1 MVIGIKLNKLRDMI
15 KQQLGQFFT
24 TNSEYI
30 LQNLGKYIK
39 GKEVVD
45 PFAGNGDLIEW
56 AKKNGAKRIEGFD
69 VDKKLVDNKIIFY
82 NDSILNPKK
91 YKFILTNPPYL
102 NINKADNVIKG
113 KYFNKGRFED
123 LYQISL
129 SSIMNSEEGVV
140 IIPINFLSAENSKK
154 IRNLFFSK
162 FKIVEMNYFKQQ
174 VFSDTTYN
182 VIAFYY
188 KKKTDL
194 LEDQFNIKTH
204 IYPED
209 KLVNI
214 KLNKRFYWAIGGEL
228 LNAVW
233 SQKNILG
240 IRRLTEKDLQ
250 NEKGPIKIRA
260 AYNHIKDLL
269 EIRVSKEMY
278 DLLHSNVILLKAI
291 DSGSENG
298 KLALENIKDYG
309 VECLISKE
317 SSRHM
322 IYLIFDKPLKIDEQK
337 RIIDLFNQEI
347 SKLRETH
354 LSLFLTN
361 YRDKDRKRVSFDFV
375 YKFINYLY
383 FNQLNKKG
391 TGALFADY
399 TYE

>member
-1 MVIGIKLNKLRDMI
+1 MI
-15 KQQLGQFFT
+15 KKQFGQFFT
-24 TNSEYI
+24 TNSVNI
-30 LQNLGKYIK
+30 LQNLEKYIK

-45 PFAGNGDLIEW
+45 PFAGNGDLIKW
-56 AKKNGAKRIEGFD
+56 AKKNGVKKIKGFD
-69 VDKKLVDNKIIFY
+69 VDEKLVDNKIVFY
-82 NDSILNPKK
+82 NDSLLNPRR
-91 YKFILTNPPYL
+91 YKFVLTNPPYL
-102 NINKADNVIKG
+102 NVNKADNLMKG
-113 KYFNKGRFED
+113 KYFNGGNFED

-129 SSIMNSEEGVV
+129 FSLRDSDEG
-140 IIPINFLSAENSKK
+140 IIIVPINFLSAENSKR
-154 IRNLFFSK
+154 IRDFFFSK

-188 KKKTDL
+188 KKKTNS

-204 IYPED
+204 IYPEN

-214 KLNKRFYWAIGGEL
+214 KLNRSSHWAIGGDL
-228 LNAVW
+228 LNMIW
-233 SQKNILG
+233 GQKNILG

-298 KLALENIKDYG
+298 KLALENIKNYG

-322 IYLIFDKPLKIDEQK
+322 IYLIFDKPLK
-337 RIIDLFNQEI
+337 
-347 SKLRETH
+347 
-354 LSLFLTN
+354 
-361 YRDKDRKRVSFDFV
+361 
-375 YKFINYLY
+375 
-383 FNQLNKKG
+383 
-391 TGALFADY
+391 
-399 TYE
+399 